1 MPLNTSRGYTYP
13 TYGDPTNA
21 AAQIEELARDIDT
34 DMDSLWDRMTSGYNQ
49 AACRVRSSGIN
60 QAIAVSTDVT
70 ATFAEE
76 LYDNQGMVNL
86 GVSNTNINVV
96 ETGLYVAAA
105 RVTFLS
111 NGNATVN
118 GRQVTLATTGS
129 LGTVGRRCVEGAQN
143 NATAVQLTTLFWIA
157 AGGVITLVQRQNS
170 GASVNSSTRTL
181 MVARI
186 GGL

>member
-1 MPLNTSRGYTYP
+1 MPANTSRGYTYP
-13 TYGDPTNA
+13 LYTDPA
-21 AAQIEELARDIDT
+21 DPAAQIQELATDIDT
-34 DMDSLWDRMTSGYNQ
+34 DMDALWDRMIAGYNQ
-49 AACRVRSSGIN
+49 PGCRVRSSGIN

-86 GVSNTNINVV
+86 GVSNTNINIVQ
-96 ETGLYVAAA
+96 TGLYLATA
-105 RVTFLS
+105 RITFLS

-118 GRQVTLATTGS
+118 ARQVTIATTGS
-129 LGTVGRRCVEGAQN
+129 LGTVGRRAVEGKQN
-143 NATAVQLTTLFWIA
+143 NATAVQLSALFWIA
-157 AGGVITLVQRQNS
+157 AGGVVTVVQRQNS

-181 MVARI
+181 MVARM